1 MRWGLSYELRLSASL
16 LGTVLLMRGVFTL
29 FSQPVIILHFMD
41 LGFLCMGVFLVAGIV
56 SKWLCVGREP
66 WIVWQGEYKYGG
78 LTRSLVPLFVAFI
91 LLVLVMVTGV
101 VLLVPDIIDLN
112 VQKGG

>member
-1 MRWGLSYELRLSASL
+1 MGRRVSYEVKLSASL
-16 LGTVLLMRGVFTL
+16 LGVVLLLRGVFTL

-66 WIVWQGEYKYGG
+66 WIVWQGEYKYGY
-78 LTRSLVPLFVAFI
+78 LTRQLIPLFVAFI
-91 LLVLVMVTGV
+91 LLVLVMATGV
-101 VLLVPDIIDLN
+101 VLISPDIMEL
-112 VQKGG
+112 KGG